1 MILETIVLSLLS
13 NPVVADDKDEAA
25 LISNKVPVGRC
36 SGDLT
41 MIVTGLDS
49 DDGQIKF
56 DLDNSADTFK
66 PKENAKPSFLKGRS
80 PIKNKRVEYVFKD
93 IPCGDYAIK
102 LYHDA
107 NMNQDLDKNFIRV
120 PKEQYGFSNCKG
132 CTLPPSWEKAKFKFD
147 KEHPS
152 ITVEL

>member
-1 MILETIVLSLLS
+1 MILDAVLLTLFSYS
-13 NPVVADDKDEAA
+13 SFAA
-25 LISNKVPVGRC
+25 EDPSEYALVTKLPTEC
-36 SGDLT
+36 KGDLT
-41 MIVTGLDS
+41 MIVTGLDN

-56 DLDNSADTFK
+56 DLDNAADTFK
-66 PKENAKPSFLKGRS
+66 PKENGRPAFAKGRS
-80 PIKNKRVEYVFKD
+80 PIKDKRVEYVFKN

-107 NMNQDLDKNFIRV
+107 NMNQTLDKNFIKV

-132 CTLPPSWEKAKFKFD
+132 CMIPPSWEKAKFHFD

-152 ITVEL
+152 VTVEL